1 MRFGANKLQQTLNGE
16 PVWRAAYQ
24 TLLQCVAVDA
34 VGLVVPAEEVDLYRS
49 AAPEA
54 AFVVAGGNSRQASAR
69 AGIEAA
75 EASCGVVLIHD
86 AARAWVDDQTIFN
99 VISGVRSHGAAYAAT
114 AVTDTVRE
122 VTEEGTRLLRRDQL
136 VAAQTPQGAL
146 LSWFRDAHA
155 RATEEFTDDVA
166 VLEAAEYPAVAVPGD
181 PRNRK
186 LTHASDLPLAPA
198 IRVGFG
204 YDIHAFS
211 SDPDRPLW
219 LGGIEFPNDKPG
231 LEGHSDAD
239 ALVHAVVDAL
249 LGSVSLGDIGLHYPN
264 TDPRWKNCPSLRFLA
279 ETASLLSR
287 EGWHIISIDA
297 SVLAERPKVMP
308 RKDEICAA
316 LAGACGIDPKQVSL
330 KATTN
335 EGLGAIGRGEGIAAM
350 AVATVAYS
358 GTSQTSASVGQ
369 RNHAQSLG

>member
-69 AGIEAA
+69 AGIEAI

-146 LSWFRDAHA
+146 LSWLRDAHA
-155 RATEEFTDDVA
+155 RATEEFTAD
-166 VLEAAEYPAVAVPGD
+166 
-181 PRNRK
+181 RK
-186 LTHASDLPLAPA
+186 S
-198 IRVGFG
+198 
-204 YDIHAFS
+204 
-211 SDPDRPLW
+211 
-219 LGGIEFPNDKPG
+219 
-231 LEGHSDAD
+231 
-239 ALVHAVVDAL
+239 VV
-249 LGSVSLGDIGLHYPN
+249 
-264 TDPRWKNCPSLRFLA
+264 
-279 ETASLLSR
+279 
-287 EGWHIISIDA
+287 
-297 SVLAERPKVMP
+297 
-308 RKDEICAA
+308 
-316 LAGACGIDPKQVSL
+316 
-330 KATTN
+330 
-335 EGLGAIGRGEGIAAM
+335 
-350 AVATVAYS
+350 
-358 GTSQTSASVGQ
+358 
-369 RNHAQSLG
+369 

>member
-1 MRFGANKLQQTLNGE
+1 MRFGANKLQQSLNGE
-16 PVWRAAYQ
+16 PVWRAAYR

-34 VGLVVPAEEVDLYRS
+34 VGLVVPADEVEAFQS
-49 AAPEA
+49 QAPEA
-54 AFVVAGGNSRQASAR
+54 VFVVAGGSSRQSSAR
-69 AGIEAA
+69 AGVESIPDGY
-75 EASCGVVLIHD
+75 GVALVHD

-99 VISGVRSHGAAYAAT
+99 VINGVRTHGAAYAALPL
-114 AVTDTVRE
+114 TDTVRE
-122 VTEEGTRLLRRDQL
+122 VTADGSRLLRRDQL

-146 LSWFRDAHA
+146 RSWFQDAHA
-155 RATEEFTDDVA
+155 RATEEFTDDIA
-166 VLEAAEYPAVAVPGD
+166 VLESAGYPAVAVPGD

-186 LTHASDLPLAPA
+186 LTHASDLPAAPQ

-204 YDIHAFS
+204 YDVHAFS
-211 SDPDRPLW
+211 ADPERPLW
-219 LGGIEFPNDKPG
+219 LGGIEFPHDKPG

-249 LGSVSLGDIGLHYPN
+249 LGSISLGDIGLHYPN

-279 ETASLLSR
+279 ETSSLLSR
-287 EGWHIISIDA
+287 AGWHIINIDA

-350 AVATVAYS
+350 AVATVAYT
-358 GTSQTSASVGQ
+358 GTPQT
-369 RNHAQSLG
+369 

>member
-16 PVWRAAYQ
+16 PVWQAAYR

-34 VGLVVPAEEVDLYRS
+34 VGLVVPADEVEVFRA
-49 AAPEA
+49 AAPQA
-54 AFVVAGGNSRQASAR
+54 LFVVAGGSSRQSSSR
-69 AGIEAA
+69 AGIEAIPD
-75 EASCGVVLIHD
+75 GYGIVLVHD
-86 AARAWVDDQTIFN
+86 AARAWVDDQTVFN
-99 VISGVRSHGAAYAAT
+99 VISGVRTHGAAYAAT
-114 AVTDTVRE
+114 PVTDTVRE
-122 VTEEGTRLLRRDQL
+122 VSEEGTRLLRRDQL

-146 LSWFRDAHA
+146 LSWLREAFA
-155 RATEEFTDDVA
+155 RTTEEFTDDIA
-166 VLEAAEYPAVAVPGD
+166 VLESAGYPGVAVPGD

-186 LTHASDLPLAPA
+186 LTHASDLPTAPA

-219 LGGIEFPNDKPG
+219 LGGIEFPHDRPG

-249 LGSVSLGDIGLHYPN
+249 LGSVSLGDIGLHYSN
-264 TDPRWKNCPSLRFLA
+264 TDPRWKNCASLRFLA

-316 LAGACGIDPKQVSL
+316 LARACGIDPKQVSL

-350 AVATVAYS
+350 AVATVAFS
-358 GTSQTSASVGQ
+358 GTPQT
-369 RNHAQSLG
+369 